1 MAIDTR
7 DKRSSAI
14 NIGSP
19 WRGMLP
25 LPDGAINQGDRQHVA
40 FLYRGIAASGGS
52 TPAAEGSHI
61 GQMATMNRFMG
72 R

>member
-1 MAIDTR
+1 MAINTA

-25 LPDGAINQGDRQHVA
+25 LPDAAIDFGDRQHIV
-40 FLYRGIAASGGS
+40 FL
-52 TPAAEGSHI
+52 
-61 GQMATMNRFMG
+61 
-72 R
+72 